1 MDLRAILIGTV
12 FAAMWSSAFATA
24 RVIVAHAPPLGAL
37 SVRFLISGLL
47 AVLVARALG
56 QTWRLTGGQARA
68 VILFGLCQNALYLG
82 LNFVAMQWVEASLA
96 VIIAASMP
104 LMVAA
109 LGWFVWRERIA
120 PLGIAG
126 LVAGL
131 LGVGLIMGTR
141 LSGGADPLGITLCLM
156 GALALAVA
164 TLTLRGASSGGNVLM
179 VVGLQMLVGS
189 VALGVV
195 SAVLETHSVTVTP
208 AFLAAFAYQ
217 IFIPGLAATLLWF
230 ALVGR
235 IGTTRAA
242 AFHFLNPFFGVAI
255 AAVLLGEAVGMLDAV
270 GVAVTLLFG
279 MFALSTLPFQLFP
292 DIERPQIGIQ
302 TGWRSATPREV
313 EQQIVEP
320 EEQVLQ
326 GISGLKEMQSFVGA
340 GGAYIN
346 LTFEIGT
353 DMRQTLV
360 DVIGRINRI
369 PSLPADSERP
379 VVLLANT
386 PGFERVAAVP
396 CSCNFFPAT
405 RGRSKATSLSC
416 ARRSCRGSRPFR
428 GWAASSSAS
437 QVRRKSCRSCS
448 TRCAR
453 RRLAFRFRGS
463 QQRSAV
469 RTTCPAGRWT

>member
-56 QTWRLTGGQARA
+56 QSWRLAPGQARA
-68 VILFGLCQNALYLG
+68 VILFGICQNALYLG
-82 LNFVAMQWVEASLA
+82 AMQWVEASLA

-109 LGWFVWRERIA
+109 LGWLVWRERIA

-141 LSGGADPLGITLCLM
+141 ISGGADPMGIALCLL

-164 TLTLRGASSGGNVLM
+164 TLTVRGASSGGNLLM

-189 VALGVV
+189 LALGLA
-195 SAVLETHSVTVTP
+195 SAATETIAVNPTP

-255 AAVLLGEAVGMLDAV
+255 AAVLLGEAVGALDAV
-270 GVAVTLLFG
+270 GVAITMAGILAVQ
-279 MFALSTLPFQLFP
+279 LSR
-292 DIERPQIGIQ
+292 RP
-302 TGWRSATPREV
+302 P
-313 EQQIVEP
+313 
-320 EEQVLQ
+320 Q
-326 GISGLKEMQSFVGA
+326 G
-340 GGAYIN
+340 
-346 LTFEIGT
+346 
-353 DMRQTLV
+353 
-360 DVIGRINRI
+360 
-369 PSLPADSERP
+369 
-379 VVLLANT
+379 
-386 PGFERVAAVP
+386 
-396 CSCNFFPAT
+396 
-405 RGRSKATSLSC
+405 
-416 ARRSCRGSRPFR
+416 
-428 GWAASSSAS
+428 
-437 QVRRKSCRSCS
+437 
-448 TRCAR
+448 
-453 RRLAFRFRGS
+453 
-463 QQRSAV
+463 
-469 RTTCPAGRWT
+469 